1 MSKEGMTPWSAAL
14 RWTRPV
20 LGLGLVL
27 AWLSGCQTHP
37 PAPSK
42 TKVEPMRISQ
52 ALGQGDPAR
61 RASIRLVVQ
70 GLDEDEAGRP
80 QRARGSYERALQ
92 VDPTNPYAYL
102 AMARHELELGESQDA
117 LDFIEQAAALFESE
131 GQRRPEVGV
140 HLIGLRAEALR
151 AGGRDQ
157 EAQLYFET
165 AGELAPEIW
174 GDGALSPSELR

>member
-1 MSKEGMTPWSAAL
+1 MCKEGTTRRKFAAG
-14 RWTRPV
+14 WNRPAA
-20 LGLGLVL
+20 GLGLVL
-27 AWLSGCQTHP
+27 AYAVGCAGPQ
-37 PAPSK
+37 PAPPQ
-42 TKVEPMRISQ
+42 TVEPIRVSH

-61 RASIRLVVQ
+61 RASTRLVVQ

-102 AMARHELELGESQDA
+102 AMARHDLALGEPEDA

-131 GQRRPEVGV
+131 GLRRPEVGV

-151 AGGRDQ
+151 AGGSNE
-157 EAQLYFET
+157 EAEVYFET
-165 AGELAPEIW
+165 AGDLAPEIW
-174 GDGALSPSELR
+174 GDRVLSASELR

>member
-1 MSKEGMTPWSAAL
+1 MSKEGMMRWRIAASCKG
-14 RWTRPV
+14 PV
-20 LGLGLVL
+20 LVLVL
-27 AWLSGCQTHP
+27 AGIAACGTPQLAPPQT
-37 PAPSK
+37 
-42 TKVEPMRISQ
+42 VEPIRISQ

-70 GLDEDEAGRP
+70 GLEEDEAGRP

-102 AMARHELELGESQDA
+102 AMARHDLALGEAEDA

-131 GQRRPEVGV
+131 GLRRPEVGV

-151 AGGRDQ
+151 AGGSNE
-157 EAQLYFET
+157 EAQLYYET
-165 AGELAPEIW
+165 AGDLAPEVW
-174 GDGALSPSELR
+174 GDGVLSASELR